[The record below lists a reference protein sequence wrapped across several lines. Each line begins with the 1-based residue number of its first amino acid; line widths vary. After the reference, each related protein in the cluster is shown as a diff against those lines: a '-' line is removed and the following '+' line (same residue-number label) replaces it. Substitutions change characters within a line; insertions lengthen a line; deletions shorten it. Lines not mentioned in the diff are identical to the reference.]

1 MKIKTRDEF
10 TDFEQLASQC
20 YQLCQTSFLTASPW
34 SVAQFLTDFQGN
46 VTRYY
51 FVVNETDEL
60 MGFVNGQLLYDE
72 FEIFLLVVKDSMKRQ
87 GIATLLLDYLMVAPD
102 LRQLS
107 TFLLEVRESNSD
119 AQNFYKQQGF
129 TLYHRRK
136 HYYQQPVEDA
146 LLLRKEVGIEANE

>member
-10 TDFEQLASQC
+10 TDLKQLANQLF
-20 YQLCQTSFLTASPW
+20 QLCQTSFLTNSPW
-34 SVAQFLTDFQGN
+34 SVDQFLTDLQEN
-46 VTRYY
+46 VTHYY
-51 FVVNETDEL
+51 FAVNEMGEL
-60 MGFVNGQLLYDE
+60 TGFVNGQLLYDE

-87 GIATLLLDYLMVAPD
+87 GIATLLLDYVMVAPD
-102 LRQLS
+102 LCQLS
-107 TFLLEVRESNSD
+107 TFLLEVRESNSG
-119 AQNFYKQQGF
+119 AQNFYEQQGF